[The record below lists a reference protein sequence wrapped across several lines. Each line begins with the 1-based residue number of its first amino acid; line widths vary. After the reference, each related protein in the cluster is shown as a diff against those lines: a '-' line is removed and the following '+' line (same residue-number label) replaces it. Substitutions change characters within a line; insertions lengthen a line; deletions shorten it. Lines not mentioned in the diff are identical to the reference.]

1 MVFFVL
7 KYIFSLQRYLHF
19 WIMQMR
25 KAMTSL
31 VVPLKQYNTESSVSG
46 AFMITLLYL
55 FAAIQDYRT
64 FNFVF
69 SQRFS
74 PFTPIIPCADWEAY
88 GSCKMTP
95 LCFNAYIFLPG
106 DFFQVNLSFHGTV
119 SILGMAKT
127 SNNVLP
133 SCILAPF

>member
-1 MVFFVL
+1 
-7 KYIFSLQRYLHF
+7 
-19 WIMQMR
+19 
-25 KAMTSL
+25 MTSL

-88 GSCKMTP
+88 GSCKMAP
-95 LCFNAYIFLPG
+95 WCFNANIFLPG
-106 DFFQVNLSFHGTV
+106 IFFKLISVFTGRFRYSEWQKRATTFY
-119 SILGMAKT
+119 
-127 SNNVLP
+127 
-133 SCILAPF
+133 LAVF